1 MSESFQHFLN
11 SAGKFPLLTKDQ
23 ELMLGK
29 QVQAWLEIKDVTNP
43 TPDQKRIIRM
53 GERAYRKF
61 FQSNIRLVVSI
72 AKKYAHLCKF
82 HSLDDLIQE
91 GSFGLSRAVQKF
103 DPTRGY
109 KFSTYA
115 YWWIRQSITRAMSQ
129 TESHI
134 RLPVTCVECLN
145 KVRKFIPDYVSE
157 HGSFPDVAA
166 MAEHADVSV
175 EAMKG
180 YLPYILGIRSLD
192 ERVSNAHDNGS
203 HLVELIESD
212 VMDPFEQME
221 YDDAWEVVS
230 RLLPKLSGRQ
240 LHTINHRFGLLNGGK
255 TKTLRETGVTM
266 GVSQETTRKYEKN
279 ALATMKVAAIVSRDL
294 IAS

>member
-29 QVQAWLEIKDVTNP
+29 QVQAWVELQDVTNP
-43 TPDQKRIIRM
+43 TPAQKRIIRT

-145 KVRKFIPDYVSE
+145 KVRKFIPNYVQE
-157 HGSFPDVAA
+157 HGHFPDVAA
-166 MAEHADVSV
+166 MADHADVSV

-192 ERVSNAHDNGS
+192 EKVKNSHDNGAQ
-203 HLVELIESD
+203 LVELIESD
-212 VMDPFEQME
+212 VMDPLEQME

-230 RLLPKLSGRQ
+230 RLLPKLSDRQ
-240 LHTINHRFGLLNGGK
+240 LHTINQRFGLLNGGK
-255 TKTLRETGVTM
+255 TKTLRDTGSTM
-266 GVSQETTRKYEKN
+266 GVSQETTRKYEKA
-279 ALATMKVAAIVSRDL
+279 ALSKMKVAAILSRDL